1 MALRKKST
9 NDSSEMVNQKHHFA
23 ALLESQHADAI
34 IAKLYQP
41 LRWLHPQWIETVI
54 PADFPIDHHCI
65 KTNQFIAEQLNI
77 PSTFDT
83 ELSSPLS
90 KFLLLERELI
100 SKVIGVLGLSCFQHA
115 LKKLISKQIKH
126 AIDQQIG
133 CNACQI
139 VMQKIPFMLSD
150 FPKALLVEDITLNSA
165 TNLPNFIEKGLS
177 VFKQICDDDT
187 HFQLLCFILSPDHT
201 ASTQQSSLSEETCRK
216 TTLLIRKLAIE
227 IDPPCSNLLK

>member
-1 MALRKKST
+1 
-9 NDSSEMVNQKHHFA
+9 MVNQKHHYA
-23 ALLESQHADAI
+23 AMLESQHADAI

-41 LRWLHPQWIETVI
+41 LRWVHPQWIEKVMPT
-54 PADFPIDHHCI
+54 DFPINHRCI
-65 KTNQFIAEQLNI
+65 KTNQFLSEQLSI
-77 PSTFDT
+77 PATFDT

-90 KFLLLERELI
+90 KFLLLEREL
-100 SKVIGVLGLSCFQHA
+100 VTQVMGVLGLSCFQQA

-150 FPKALLVEDITLNSA
+150 FPKELLVEDITLNSS

-177 VFKQICDDDT
+177 VFKQICDDES
-187 HFQLLCFILSPDHT
+187 HFQLLCFILSPDHVGNT
-201 ASTQQSSLSEETCRK
+201 KQRALSVEACRK

-227 IDPPCSNLLK
+227 IDPLCSNLLK

>member
-1 MALRKKST
+1 
-9 NDSSEMVNQKHHFA
+9 MVNQKHHFA
-23 ALLESQHADAI
+23 AMLESQHADAI

-41 LRWLHPQWIETVI
+41 LRWLHPQWIEKVI
-54 PADFPIDHHCI
+54 PADFPVDNHCI
-65 KTNQFIAEQLNI
+65 KTNQFLAEQLSI
-77 PSTFDT
+77 PGTFDT

-100 SKVIGVLGLSCFQHA
+100 TQVIGVLGLSCFQPS

-126 AIDQQIG
+126 TIDQQIG

-139 VMQKIPFMLSD
+139 VTQKIPFMLSD
-150 FPKALLVEDITLNSA
+150 FPKELLVEDITLNSS

-177 VFKQICDDDT
+177 VFKQICDDES
-187 HFQLLCFILSPDHT
+187 HFQLLCFILSPEHMT
-201 ASTQQSSLSEETCRK
+201 NEKQIVLSKETCRK
-216 TTLLIRKLAIE
+216 TILLIRKLAIE

>member
-1 MALRKKST
+1 
-9 NDSSEMVNQKHHFA
+9 MVNQKHHFA
-23 ALLESQHADAI
+23 AMLESQHADAI

-41 LRWLHPQWIETVI
+41 LRWLHPQWIEKVI
-54 PADFPIDHHCI
+54 PADFPVDHHCI
-65 KTNQFIAEQLNI
+65 KTNQFLAEQLNI
-77 PSTFDT
+77 PATFDT

-100 SKVIGVLGLSCFQHA
+100 TQVIGVLGLSCFQPS
-115 LKKLISKQIKH
+115 LKKLISKQLKNV
-126 AIDQQIG
+126 IDQQIG

-216 TTLLIRKLAIE
+216 ATLLIRKLAIE